1 MWVADKLRHH
11 GRHHQI
17 IASGRAEAFQGGFL
31 KGDALQISIFRR
43 RAGVDGLNDNVGVEE
58 MRGDH
63 VGDERGVVFLE
74 NDRHYVVADV
84 TFSLKLL
91 TRKKYTCTYTVTSVS
106 HSKVLLNSRQL

>member
-1 MWVADKLRHH
+1 MTFSRYKAGKVQTVSLCIAQKRATSADLVF
-11 GRHHQI
+11 GV
-17 IASGRAEAFQGGFL
+17 
-31 KGDALQISIFRR
+31 R
-43 RAGVDGLNDNVGVEE
+43 RAGVDGLNDNVGVEK

-91 TRKKYTCTYTVTSVS
+91 TPKKIHT
-106 HSKVLLNSRQL
+106 Q

>member
-1 MWVADKLRHH
+1 MTQWRFHDTNLAKYSQFVYSIAQKRATCADLVF
-11 GRHHQI
+11 GV
-17 IASGRAEAFQGGFL
+17 
-31 KGDALQISIFRR
+31 R
-43 RAGVDGLNDNVGVEE
+43 RAGVDGLNDNVGVEK